1 MSAEAPRVTLPRV
14 EVFVSATAR
23 IAVLAVRRPGT
34 PGLGLWVGVEARSPS
49 DVSSAAYCVTGRG
62 FPLALH
68 HAEALAQ
75 EIVSVARR
83 ASEVGLWEPMEI
95 PTPDDAA

>member
-1 MSAEAPRVTLPRV
+1 MQNLRCQQSQPQARDDDV
-14 EVFVSATAR
+14 EVVAIPLR
-23 IAVLAVRRPGT
+23 GNRQL
-34 PGLGLWVGVEARSPS
+34 GLGL
-49 DVSSAAYCVTGRG
+49 TGRG
-62 FPLALH
+62 FPLALN